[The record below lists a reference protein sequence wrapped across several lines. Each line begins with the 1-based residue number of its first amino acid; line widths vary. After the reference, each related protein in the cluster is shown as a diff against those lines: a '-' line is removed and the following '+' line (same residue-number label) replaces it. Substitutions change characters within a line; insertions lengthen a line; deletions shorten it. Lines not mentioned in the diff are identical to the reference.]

1 MWPEELMCS
10 GGRSVALTASIIGFA
25 IAIFVALFPVT
36 SNSLQIDEGDI
47 SVRTIR
53 APTDISFVSEPLTER
68 RQDEAAEAVADRL
81 VFDATIAGQQQERLD
96 QLLAGVAGILQD
108 EETPAARTAQLER
121 LPELSLSPGSLARLR
136 DMSLEEFVTVRAEA
150 QAALG
155 LIFEESLSPTAVA
168 ETRERAST
176 YVDQSLG
183 RISSTLIA
191 ELLRPY
197 IVTNQVVDQA
207 ATDAVREQARAAVVP
222 FQVSYADGQVIVEEG
237 SPITPEAREALLMAG
252 LIDDQNW
259 RWEQAGAG
267 VILAVLAAG
276 AVAAGVLAFRPG
288 VTVQEMLVI
297 GLAVAVPVFIMKL
310 YLPFILPDE
319 DRHFLAYLLPVAA
332 AAMVLAGFVG
342 AELALL
348 ASGLIAFLTAFA
360 AVLLLDVTV
369 IGLAGT
375 LDIARIVLA
384 SGIAGAAG
392 VFAVRNAE
400 RIAQF
405 LLGGI
410 VVGLSVLSVLAAT
423 WLIDP
428 GREWNDLAWI
438 VLAAGVNGGLSAFLA
453 AGIYVTMGSV
463 FGVTTRMQLLEMSQ
477 LSQPLLLRL
486 QDEAPS
492 TFQHSVIVANLAE
505 KGALTIGADALL
517 ARVGCYYH
525 DIGKLLRPGFFIE
538 NQLGGDNP
546 HDRLDPEDS
555 ARIIS
560 DHVRDGVSLAREYGL
575 PQKVAAFVPEH
586 HGTRMVAFFY
596 RRAAELNPEVNIDSF
611 RYPGPRPQSRE
622 TAIAMLADS
631 CEAAV
636 RSNPDHSAERID
648 AIVDDIF
655 NERLSEGQLDESDL
669 TLNNIRALA
678 ASFKATL
685 KAIYHPRVEYPAPS
699 DAEMLLRRLPYRR
712 LEQAEAVEVEVTPS
726 PEKN

>member
-1 MWPEELMCS
+1 MRPGS
-10 GGRSVALTASIIGFA
+10 RSVALTASIIGFA

-36 SNSLQIDEGDI
+36 SNSLRVEEGEI
-47 SVRTIR
+47 SIRTIR
-53 APTDISFVSEPLTER
+53 APNDISFVSEALTER
-68 RQDEAAEAVADRL
+68 RQTEAASAVVDRL
-81 VFDATIAGQQQERLD
+81 VFDATISGQQQERLD
-96 QLLAGVAGILQD
+96 GLLANVAGILQD
-108 EETPAARTAQLER
+108 AETPAARTASLER
-121 LPELSLSPGSLARLR
+121 VPELSLSPGSLAVLR
-136 DMSLEEFVTVRAEA
+136 DMSLEEFAAVRSEA
-150 QAALG
+150 QAALTR
-155 LIFEESLSPTAVA
+155 IFSESLAPTAVA

-176 YVDQSLG
+176 YIDQSLG
-183 RISSTLIA
+183 RTASTLIA
-191 ELLRPY
+191 ELMRPY
-197 IVTNQVVDQA
+197 IVTNQMVDQPATEA
-207 ATDAVREQARAAVVP
+207 AREDARAAVVP
-222 FQVSYADGQVIVEEG
+222 VQVSYAESQVIVEEG
-237 SPITPEAREALLMAG
+237 SPITPEAREALLAAG

-259 RWEQAGAG
+259 RWEQVGAA

-288 VTVQEMLVI
+288 VTMQEMLVI
-297 GLAVAVPVFIMKL
+297 GLAVAIPVFIMKL

-348 ASGLIAFLTAFA
+348 ASSLIAFLAAFA
-360 AVLLLDVTV
+360 AVLLLDATV
-369 IGLAGT
+369 VGLAGT
-375 LDIARIVLA
+375 LDIARIALA

-392 VFAVRNAE
+392 VFAVRNVE
-400 RIAQF
+400 RLVQF
-405 LLGGI
+405 LLGGV
-410 VVGLSVLSVLAAT
+410 VVGLSVLSVLVAT

-428 GREWNDLAWI
+428 GREWSDLPWI

-463 FGVTTRMQLLEMSQ
+463 FGVTTRLQLLEMSQ

-492 TFQHSVIVANLAE
+492 TFQHSVIVASLAE
-505 KGALTIGADALL
+505 KGAHNIGADALL

-546 HDRLDPEDS
+546 HDNLDPADS

-560 DHVRDGVSLAREYGL
+560 DHVRDGVDLAQQYRL
-575 PQKVAAFVPEH
+575 PQRVAAFVPEH

-596 RRAAELNPEVNIDSF
+596 RRAAELNPEVNIDAF
-611 RYPGPRPQSRE
+611 RYPGPKPQSRE

-636 RSNPDHSAERID
+636 RSSSDHSAESID
-648 AIVDDIF
+648 AIVEDIF
-655 NERLSEGQLDESDL
+655 NERLSEGQLDESNL
-669 TLNNIRALA
+669 TLNNVRALA
-678 ASFKATL
+678 AAFKATL
-685 KAIYHPRVEYPAPS
+685 RAIYHPRVEYPAPS
-699 DAEMLLRRLPYRR
+699 ESEMLLRRRPYQR
-712 LEQAEAVEVEVTPS
+712 LERPEPEVTPNV
-726 PEKN
+726 ENN

>member
-1 MWPEELMCS
+1 MQS
-10 GGRSVALTASIIGFA
+10 GSRSVALTVSIIGFA

-36 SNSLQIDEGDI
+36 SNAFRVEEGEI
-47 SVRTIR
+47 AIRTIR
-53 APTDISFVSEPLTER
+53 APDNISFTSEALTER
-68 RQDEAAEAVADRL
+68 RQEEAAEAVDDRL
-81 VFDATIAGQQQERLD
+81 VFDPTISGEQQEHLD
-96 QLLAGVAGILQD
+96 DLLSNVVSVMQED
-108 EETPAARTAQLER
+108 TSPAARSALLER
-121 LPELSLSPGSLARLR
+121 ISDLNLSPGSLAVLR
-136 DMSLEEFVTVRAEA
+136 DMTLEEFAAVRSEA
-150 QAALG
+150 VGALG
-155 LIFEESLSPTAVA
+155 RIFERSLSAGAVA

-176 YVDQSLG
+176 YIDQTLS
-183 RISSTLIA
+183 RSNSTLIA
-191 ELLRPY
+191 ELIRPF
-197 IVTNQVVDQA
+197 VVSNQVVDQA
-207 ATDAVREQARAAVVP
+207 ATLAAREEARAAVLP
-222 FQVSYADGQVIVEEG
+222 YQVTYSENQIIVQEG
-237 SPITPEAREALLMAG
+237 TPITPDAREALLAAG
-252 LIDDQNW
+252 VIDDQNW
-259 RWEQAGAG
+259 RWEQGGAAA
-267 VILAVLAAG
+267 ILAVVAAG
-276 AVAAGVLAFRPG
+276 AVGAGVMAFRPR
-288 VTVQEMLVI
+288 VTTQEMLVI
-297 GLAVAVPVFIMKL
+297 ALAVAIPVFIMKL

-348 ASGLIAFLTAFA
+348 ASSIIAFLAAFA

-369 IGLAGT
+369 VGLAGS
-375 LDIARIVLA
+375 LDVARIALA
-384 SGIAGAAG
+384 SGVAGAAG

-400 RIAQF
+400 RIVQF

-410 VVGLSVLSVLAAT
+410 VVGLSVLAVLLAT

-438 VLAAGVNGGLSAFLA
+438 VLAASANGGLSAFLA

-463 FGVTTRMQLLEMSQ
+463 FGVTTRLQLLEMSQ

-505 KGALTIGADALL
+505 KGAHTIGADALL

-546 HDRLDPEDS
+546 HDRLDPADS

-560 DHVRDGVSLAREYGL
+560 DHVRDGVNLAREYKL
-575 PQKVAAFVPEH
+575 PQKVANFVPEH
-586 HGTRMVAFFY
+586 HGTRMVAYFY
-596 RRAAELNPEVNIDSF
+596 RRAAEQDPNVDIDAF
-611 RYPGPRPQSRE
+611 RYPGPKPQSRE

-631 CEAAV
+631 CEATV
-636 RSNPDHSAERID
+636 RSSLDHSSERID
-648 AIVDDIF
+648 AVVDDIF

-678 ASFKATL
+678 ASFKTTI

-712 LEQAEAVEVEVTPS
+712 LNEPEAEVAPN
-726 PEKN
+726 PEKT